1 MTMEILSISE
11 ISNKTFYSDSRA
23 YLAALLKKGEI
34 DDGFEDEFYF
44 TLPAISVNA

>member
-1 MTMEILSISE
+1 MSE

-23 YLAALLKKGEI
+23 YLAALLKKGEA

-44 TLPAISVNA
+44 TLQGISANA